1 MSQCA
6 TVFGASAPDRLSR
19 LIQKRVF
26 GDRVKIPLEVRLW
39 GGRTYRF
46 GAGEPAVKI
55 LVKDR
60 KGLSALRRLNEL
72 RICEAYDDLPRV
84 RDLPERLDRAATTA
98 LPGREPG
105 FPGLQ
110 VAPSL

>member
-72 RICEAYDDLPRV
+72 RICEAYMNGS
-84 RDLPERLDRAATTA
+84 LD
-98 LPGREPG
+98 
-105 FPGLQ
+105 
-110 VAPSL
+110 V